1 MTDILIDAAMF
12 VLLAL
17 SVGFA
22 GIGVIGLLVFPEIRS
37 RMYTATR
44 APVISIIA
52 MTGAVIVYA
61 LSMILSGGGDPFPA
75 LILHVLV
82 LLCIVIAANVLLYRI
97 IQERIKRTSFCRVS
111 PRQKEERE

>member
-1 MTDILIDAAMF
+1 MTDLLIDATMF
-12 VLLAL
+12 TLLAL

-22 GIGVIGLLVFPEIRS
+22 GIGVIGLLVFPDIRS

-44 APVISIIA
+44 ATVISICTMIV
-52 MTGAVIVYA
+52 AVIVYA
-61 LSMILSGGGDPFPA
+61 LSMIFSGGGDQYPS
-75 LILHVLV
+75 LIFHILV

-111 PRQKEERE
+111 PQQKEERE

>member
-1 MTDILIDAAMF
+1 MTDLLIDAAMST
-12 VLLAL
+12 LLAL

-61 LSMILSGGGDPFPA
+61 LSMILSGGGDPY
-75 LILHVLV
+75 LILIVHVLV
-82 LLCIVIAANVLLYRI
+82 LLFIVAAGNVLFYRI
-97 IQERIKRTSFCRVS
+97 IQDRIKRTSFCRVS
-111 PRQKEERE
+111 SQQKEERE